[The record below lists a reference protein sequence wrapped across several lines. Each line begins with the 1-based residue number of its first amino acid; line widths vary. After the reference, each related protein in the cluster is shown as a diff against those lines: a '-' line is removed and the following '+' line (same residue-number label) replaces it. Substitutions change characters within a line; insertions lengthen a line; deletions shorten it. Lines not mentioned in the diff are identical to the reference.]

1 MASLTVNTNSPE
13 ASSSKGVLFEALGIE
28 GIIAGI
34 SRSDTPILIVGESG
48 AGKDFLA
55 EEIHRISAHALRP
68 FVKLDCSTVRP
79 AELSAY
85 VDQLAGA
92 GREGPGTAGTIFVE
106 DVADLEA
113 SLQAQL
119 LLVWRENAGRSGKQ
133 GNGVHPARLIC
144 ATRRNLE
151 ETVGQFFNEE
161 LYHRISRVCL
171 RVPPLRHRRE
181 DIPALFNY
189 FVSKYSQEAGHAQP
203 EMTKQL
209 LDRAES
215 YSWPGNVREL
225 KQVAYQL
232 AVTRDI
238 PDGGF
243 GFFAESGNAP
253 TSVQESSFVSLKDAA
268 REASRRTERA
278 LILKTLTRTG
288 WNRKRAAHELRISY
302 KALLYKLK
310 DISLEESARQG

>member
-1 MASLTVNTNSPE
+1 MPSLTVNTKGPE
-13 ASSSKGVLFEALGIE
+13 DIGSRETLFASLGIE
-28 GIIAGI
+28 DIIGGI
-34 SRSDTPILIVGESG
+34 SHSDTPILIVGESG

-55 EEIHRISAHALRP
+55 EEIHRISARSLRPLVKLACLALR
-68 FVKLDCSTVRP
+68 SS
-79 AELSAY
+79 ELSEH
-85 VDQLAGA
+85 VSQLS
-92 GREGPGTAGTIFVE
+92 EGGKYPRRAGTIFLE
-106 DVADLEA
+106 DVADLET

-119 LLVWRENAGRSGKQ
+119 LVGLRENAGRSQKPV
-133 GNGVHPARLIC
+133 NGGQPARLIC

-151 ETVGQFFNEE
+151 ERVGQFDEE

-181 DIPALFNY
+181 DIPALFRY
-189 FVSKYSQEAGHAQP
+189 FVSKYSQEAGQAQP
-203 EMTKQL
+203 ELTKAI
-209 LDRAES
+209 LDRVAS

-232 AVTRDI
+232 AVSRDI
-238 PDGGF
+238 VDGSLGF
-243 GFFAESGNAP
+243 LVAGNAA
-253 TSVQESSFVSLKDAA
+253 TSAPESSFVSLKDAA